1 MQLEI
6 EGIDYTNTL
15 GPWIGKTYKMLDCY
29 MESVLLENGIEI
41 SKQQWLILNL
51 VNNNKGISQNELAR
65 FANRDKTSVTRFISN
80 LESKAYLK
88 RESSKKD
95 KRVKNLYLTDL
106 GLKTLKKTT
115 PIVRKAVLKLQNE
128 LSKDEIKFAISSLKK
143 IQDKITQIKS
153 K

>member
-29 MESVLLENGIEI
+29 MESVLQQNHIEI

-51 VNNNKGISQNELAR
+51 VNKNKGINQNELAS
-65 FANRDKTSVTRFISN
+65 FADRDKTSVTRFISN
-80 LESKAYLK
+80 LESKGYLN
-88 RESSKKD
+88 RACCEID
-95 KRVKNLYLTDL
+95 KRVKKLYLTEL

-115 PIVRKAVLKLQNE
+115 PIVRKAVLNLQNE
-128 LSKDEIKFAISSLKK
+128 LSADEIKVAITSLKK
-143 IQDKITQIKS
+143 IQEKIKQINK
-153 K
+153 

>member
-15 GPWIGKTYKMLDCY
+15 GPWIGKTYKMMDCY
-29 MESVLLENGIEI
+29 MESVLQENNIEI

-51 VNNNKGISQNELAR
+51 INQHKGINQNELAN

-80 LESKAYLK
+80 LESKGYLE
-88 RESSKKD
+88 RACCEED
-95 KRVKNLYLTDL
+95 KRVKKLYLTSL
-106 GLKTLKKTT
+106 GIKTLKKTT

-128 LSKDEIKFAISSLKK
+128 LSAEEIKLAISSLKK
-143 IQDKITQIKS
+143 IQEKITQINK
-153 K
+153 